1 MQFIDLKAQYA
12 ALQHRIDVRI
22 RNVLEHGKFIQGP
35 EVQELEEELANF
47 TGIEHVVCCGNG
59 TDALHLALRAL
70 DIGPG
75 DVVVTTPFSFFA
87 TAEAIELVGAR
98 TAFADIDPETFNI
111 DPGNLDDTITR
122 LKRSQ
127 AGRVAAVITV
137 DLFGLPADYQAI
149 EPICRDHGVKLVE
162 DAAQGFGGECGG
174 RMAGAFGDVA
184 TTSFFPSKPLGCYGD
199 GGAMFTHDG
208 ALGARLKSLR
218 SHGQGSSKYD
228 NVEIGLNSRLDS
240 IQAAILLT
248 KMTVFAEEI
257 QARRK
262 VADRYSLLLSN
273 KVVTPAIPDGFA
285 SAWAQYSVLLKDI
298 AQRDRAMEHLKM
310 AGIPS
315 MIYYAKPLHL
325 QGALAYL
332 GHERG
337 DFPVSEEVSDRII
350 SLPMHPYLSTDD
362 QDGIASCLT
371 EFLVAEN

>member
-12 ALQHRIDVRI
+12 VLQRRIDERI
-22 RNVLEHGKFIQGP
+22 KIVLEHGKFIHGP
-35 EVQELEEELANF
+35 EVPALEEKLANF
-47 TGIEHVVCCGNG
+47 AGVEHAICCGNG

-70 DIGPG
+70 DIGRG

-87 TAEAIELVGAR
+87 TAEAIELAGAR
-98 TAFADIDPETFNI
+98 TAFADIDPATFNI
-111 DPGNLDDTITR
+111 DPASLDETIAR
-122 LKRSQ
+122 LKRGH

-174 RMAGAFGDVA
+174 RKAGAFGDIA

-199 GGAMFTHDG
+199 GGALLTHDG

-240 IQAAILLT
+240 VQAAILLA
-248 KMTVFAEEI
+248 KMTVFADEI

-262 VADRYSLLLSN
+262 VADRYSQLLSN
-273 KVVTPAIPDGFA
+273 YVDTPFIPDGFA
-285 SAWAQYSVLLKDI
+285 SAWAQYSVLLKDK
-298 AQRDRAMEHLKM
+298 AQRNHVVEHLKM

-337 DFPVSEEVSDRII
+337 DFPASEEVSDRII
-350 SLPMHPYLSTDD
+350 SLPMHPYLSAGD
-362 QDGIASCLT
+362 QDQIASCLT
-371 EFLVAEN
+371 EFLIVES